1 MAKRLIPLLDRVLV
15 EKLAP
20 PTKTVGGVLLPETAS
35 KMSEGRVVAVGPG
48 RRSLNGDVIPV
59 SVKAGDTVLLPD
71 FGGTNVKLDSG
82 SEFALYRDDELLG
95 VLTS

>member
-35 KMSEGRVVAVGPG
+35 KVRDACRAQSALSGGAGLRASVRHAVFAAW
-48 RRSLNGDVIPV
+48 RSLVPR
-59 SVKAGDTVLLPD
+59 KAQPT
-71 FGGTNVKLDSG
+71 
-82 SEFALYRDDELLG
+82 ACC
-95 VLTS
+95 

>member
-35 KMSEGRVVAVGPG
+35 KVRGACRAQAVFSGGVVLRASAVHVMFAAW
-48 RRSLNGDVIPV
+48 RS
-59 SVKAGDTVLLPD
+59 SVPCKALPS
-71 FGGTNVKLDSG
+71 TCWKLCS
-82 SEFALYRDDELLG
+82 
-95 VLTS
+95 

>member
-35 KMSEGRVVAVGPG
+35 KVRAACWAHSRSTKFEHVGCMPRLLRG
-48 RRSLNGDVIPV
+48 ASFIACQAQR
-59 SVKAGDTVLLPD
+59 TVLLLVVVPEC
-71 FGGTNVKLDSG
+71 KPS
-82 SEFALYRDDELLG
+82 ARD
-95 VLTS
+95 TSLASKSWP

>member
-35 KMSEGRVVAVGPG
+35 KVRDACRATFLEGAGLQASVVHAMFAAW
-48 RRSLNGDVIPV
+48 RSLLPR
-59 SVKAGDTVLLPD
+59 KAQPT
-71 FGGTNVKLDSG
+71 
-82 SEFALYRDDELLG
+82 ACC
-95 VLTS
+95 